1 MSFLPQSKALSRI
14 RTRLLAFAFGVLI
27 STLAG
32 SALADVG
39 CLLSGGPYE
48 AGVPV
53 QVISSNTDEYSW
65 PEPYTVLWGD
75 GTNTSGSAPGQKS
88 PPSGEF
94 FYRHYVSV
102 SHIYSAAESG
112 ISIAVQLNGASC
124 NTQTFDL
131 LAGSTPPPQPPLL
144 PKPATLPQ
152 TMVAVEYYYAGW
164 NMYFVTALPD
174 EIAALDAGAFGSVWT
189 RTGQQFNVYALE
201 GAPTSSSTVWRF
213 FGTMF
218 DPKSSHVYTA
228 NEAEYNA
235 LVSGAIAGWQLEG
248 PVFSTPLPADNG
260 MCPAGTIPVY
270 RLYNNGMGGAPNHR
284 FITDAN
290 EFAQMLAD
298 GWIPEG
304 QGIGVGFCSP
314 Q

>member
-14 RTRLLAFAFGVLI
+14 RTRLLAFTFGVVI

-32 SALADVG
+32 SALADVE

-53 QVISSNTDEYSW
+53 QVIASSTDEFSW

-75 GTNTSGSAPGQKS
+75 GTNTSGSAPGSKV

-94 FYRHYVSV
+94 FYRHDVSV

-112 ISIAVQLNGASC
+112 ISIAVQLNGESC

-144 PKPATLPQ
+144 PATLPH

>member
-39 CLLSGGPYE
+39 CILSGGPYE
-48 AGVPV
+48 AGLPV
-53 QVISSNTDEYSW
+53 QVIASNIDEYSW
-65 PEPYTVLWGD
+65 SPYTILWGD
-75 GTNTSGSAPGQKS
+75 GTTTSGNAPGQKS

-102 SHIYSAAESG
+102 SHIYSAAASG
-112 ISIAVQLNGASC
+112 ISIAVQLNGESC
-124 NTQTFDL
+124 NTQTFDV
-131 LAGSTPPPQPPLL
+131 LAGSTSPVPQLL
-144 PKPATLPQ
+144 PKPASLPQ
-152 TMVAVEYYYAGW
+152 TVAAVEYYHAGW
-164 NMYFVTALPD
+164 DMYFVTALPD
-174 EIAALDAGAFGSVWT
+174 EIAALDGGAFGGVWT

-201 GAPTSSSTVWRF
+201 GAPASSSTVSRF

-228 NEAEYNA
+228 NEAEYDA

-248 PVFSTPLPADNG
+248 PVFSAPLPAHNG
-260 MCPAGTIPVY
+260 KCPAGTIPVY

-284 FITDAN
+284 LITDAN

>member
-14 RTRLLAFAFGVLI
+14 RTRLLAFTFGVLI

-32 SALADVG
+32 STLADVG

-53 QVISSNTDEYSW
+53 QVIASSTDEYRW

-75 GTNTSGSAPGQKS
+75 GTTTSGSAPGQKS
-88 PPSGEF
+88 PPDGEF

-102 SHIYSAAESG
+102 SHIYSATESG
-112 ISIAVQLNGASC
+112 ISVAVQFRDESC
-124 NTQTFDL
+124 NTQTFDV
-131 LAGSTPPPQPPLL
+131 LAGSTPPPQP
-144 PKPATLPQ
+144 KPGTLHQ

-201 GAPTSSSTVWRF
+201 GAPASSSTVWRF
-213 FGTMF
+213 FSTMF

-228 NEAEYNA
+228 NEAEYDA

-248 PVFSTPLPADNG
+248 PVFSAPLPAHNG
-260 MCPAGTIPVY
+260 MCPGGTIPVY

-284 FITDAN
+284 LITDAN

>member
-32 SALADVG
+32 NALADVG

-53 QVISSNTDEYSW
+53 QVIASNIDEYSW
-65 PEPYTVLWGD
+65 PAPYTILWGD
-75 GTNTSGSAPGQKS
+75 GTTTSGSAFGQKS

-112 ISIAVQLNGASC
+112 ISIAVQLNGESC
-124 NTQTFDL
+124 NTQTFDV
-131 LAGSTPPPQPPLL
+131 LAGSTPPPQPLLL
-144 PKPATLPQ
+144 PTATLPQ

-174 EIAALDAGAFGSVWT
+174 EIAALDAGAFGGVWT

-201 GAPTSSSTVWRF
+201 GAPASSSTVWRF

-228 NEAEYNA
+228 NESEYDA

-248 PVFSTPLPADNG
+248 PVFSAPMPASTG
-260 MCPAGTIPVY
+260 TCPAGSIPIY

-284 FITDAN
+284 LITDAN

>member
-14 RTRLLAFAFGVLI
+14 RTRLLAFAFGVLV

-32 SALADVG
+32 SALADIG

-48 AGVPV
+48 AGAPV
-53 QVISSNTDEYSW
+53 QVIALNTDELSG

-75 GTNTSGSAPGQKS
+75 GTTTSGIAPSQKS
-88 PPSGEF
+88 PPAGEF
-94 FYRHYVSV
+94 FYRHDVSV

-112 ISIAVQLNGASC
+112 ISIAVQLIDESC
-124 NTQTFDL
+124 NTQTFDV
-131 LAGSTPPPQPPLL
+131 LAGSTPQ
-144 PKPATLPQ
+144 PKPATLPH

-174 EIAALDAGAFGSVWT
+174 EIAALDAGAFGGVWT
-189 RTGQQFNVYALE
+189 RTRQQFNVYALE
-201 GAPTSSSTVWRF
+201 GAPASSSTVWRF
-213 FGTMF
+213 FSTMF

-235 LVSGAIAGWQLEG
+235 LVSGAVAGWQLEG
-248 PVFSTPLPADNG
+248 PVFSAPLPADDG

-284 FITDAN
+284 LITDAN
-290 EFAQMLAD
+290 EFAQMLAE